1 MTPSLPTP
9 KPGGTSEGGFVPGR
23 VTRRAAA
30 PAGTPGAIPAKAV
43 PGTGAGKAV
52 PGKAG
57 KKQAKAA
64 TPAKAAANT
73 ASISATIR
81 EAAAAAK
88 RRVLAI
94 TNAHVV
100 PIDGEPFTGTV
111 LVEGGK
117 ILGLGASLQV
127 PEGADIV
134 DAKGQ
139 WLLPGFIDAHVHL
152 GMDPEGE
159 LESASDVNEM
169 TDPVMAGVRA
179 IDAVDP
185 FDPGFDDA
193 LAGGITA
200 VNVNPGSGNPIGGL
214 AVALHTHGRYIEEM
228 VLRSPS
234 GLKSALGENP
244 KTVYGE
250 KKKTPSTRLGTAL
263 VIRQAFMAAQNWLAQ
278 PEPRP
283 RDAHMEALA
292 MVLRKEI
299 PWRQHCHRADD
310 IATAI
315 RLADEFGY
323 DLVIDH
329 GTEAHVLG
337 DVLAARGTPVLIGPL
352 FTSKSKPELR
362 GRSIANPGKLAAAG
376 VEISIITDHPV
387 VPIGFLVHQA
397 AFAVKEGLDRDT
409 ALRAITINPAKA
421 LGLDHRMGSLKAGK
435 DADLV
440 LWSGDPLD
448 IMSRAMGVFIGG
460 KQVYTYDAVAHA
472 GASASRV

>member
-1 MTPSLPTP
+1 MSSSQPTP
-9 KPGGTSEGGFVPGR
+9 NPGFIPGR

-30 PAGTPGAIPAKAV
+30 PAGKPGSV
-43 PGTGAGKAV
+43 PVKPGGAGAA
-52 PGKAG
+52 AG
-57 KKQAKAA
+57 KGGKK
-64 TPAKAAANT
+64 PVSAAAKKPDT
-73 ASISATIR
+73 ASISAAIR
-81 EAAAAAK
+81 SAAEAAK
-88 RRVLAI
+88 KRVLAI

-100 PIDGEPFTGTV
+100 PVEGEAFDGTV

-117 ILGLGASLQV
+117 ILGLGSSIQV
-127 PEGADIV
+127 PEGADV
-134 DAKGQ
+134 LDAKGR

-159 LESASDVNEM
+159 VSSTSDVNEM
-169 TDPVMAGVRA
+169 TDPVMAAVRA

-244 KTVYGE
+244 KNVYGE
-250 KKKTPSTRLGTAL
+250 KKQTPSTRLGTAL
-263 VIRQAFMAAQNWLAQ
+263 VIRQAFMAAQNWLAK

-292 MVLRKEI
+292 MVLRREI

-310 IATAI
+310 VATAI

-329 GTEAHVLG
+329 GTEAHVLA
-337 DVLAARGTPVLIGPL
+337 DVLATRGTPVLIGPL
-352 FTSKSKPELR
+352 FTTKSKPELR
-362 GRSIANPGKLAAAG
+362 ARSIANPGKLAGAG

-387 VPIGFLVHQA
+387 VPINFLVHQA
-397 AFAVKEGLDRDT
+397 TFAVKEGLDRAT
-409 ALRAITINPAKA
+409 ALRAITINPAKV
-421 LGLDHRMGSLKAGK
+421 LGLADRIGSLKVGK
-435 DADLV
+435 DADVV

-448 IMSRAMGVFIGG
+448 IMSRATQVFIGG
-460 KQVYTYDAVAHA
+460 KSVYMYDGVSGQGAV
-472 GASASRV
+472 ASRV